1 MVRLSFND
9 SNEGEHMAK
18 EATKKIEEVSE
29 TEINEPIETPASTRP
44 TDEQIAERAYHI
56 YLERDG
62 ADGNPDEDWLQ
73 AERDLT
79 EAPKVV

>member
-1 MVRLSFND
+1 
-9 SNEGEHMAK
+9 MAK
-18 EATKKIEEVSE
+18 EARKRIEEDSE
-29 TEINEPIETPASTRP
+29 TEIDQPIETPATTRP

>member
-1 MVRLSFND
+1 
-9 SNEGEHMAK
+9 MAK
-18 EATKKIEEVSE
+18 EATKQIEEVSE
-29 TEINEPIETPASTRP
+29 TEIYQPIETPATTRP

-79 EAPKVV
+79 EAPKVD

>member
-1 MVRLSFND
+1 
-9 SNEGEHMAK
+9 MAK
-18 EATKKIEEVSE
+18 EASQKIEEVSE
-29 TEINEPIETPASTRP
+29 TEIDQPIETPATTRP

-73 AERDLT
+73 AERELT
-79 EAPKVV
+79 EAPKDV